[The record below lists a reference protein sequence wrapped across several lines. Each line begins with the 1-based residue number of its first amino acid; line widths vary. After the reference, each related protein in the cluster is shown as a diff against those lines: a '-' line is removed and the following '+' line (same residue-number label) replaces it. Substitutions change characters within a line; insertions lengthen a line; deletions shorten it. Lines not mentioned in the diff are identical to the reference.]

1 MLSSIMENNIVIKTS
16 DGTVHDMSKD
26 TFIRWMCLVELVD
39 IAEEKAKD
47 LKIDLDKY
55 EWIKPLEFRK
65 YINARFKSMEVDI
78 EAEENSKNRFLK
90 FNNTPHTPEYC

>member
-1 MLSSIMENNIVIKTS
+1 MENDISIKTS
-16 DGTVHDMSKD
+16 DGLIHNMSKD

-39 IAEEKAKD
+39 LAEEKAKE

-55 EWIKPLEFRK
+55 EWVKPLEFRK

-78 EAEENSKNRFLK
+78 EAEELSRKKYKN
-90 FNNTPHTPEYC
+90 FNNIPHIPEYC